1 MIQDIEIKK
10 LKLLDRN
17 PRKITKEQMTKLE
30 ESIGHDPDFL
40 KARPV
45 LVRDNDGVFEVYA
58 GNQRVRAAKALKWK
72 TIPCIVNTKE
82 EVPDEIMQRRV
93 VLDNVSFG
101 EFDYDILSSEWDAH
115 ELFEMGFTTSQLD
128 ILLDSKEDLPEI
140 DESAIKEDDENN
152 FVTCPKCN
160 HMFKE

>member
-1 MIQDIEIKK
+1 
-10 LKLLDRN
+10 
-17 PRKITKEQMTKLE
+17 MTKLE

-45 LVRDNDGVFEVYA
+45 LVRDNEGVLEVYA

-82 EVPDEIMQRRV
+82 EVPDELMKRRV
-93 VLDNVSFG
+93 VVDNVQFG
-101 EFDYDILSSEWDAH
+101 EFDYDVLSSDWNTH
-115 ELFEMGFTTSQLD
+115 ELFEMGFTAPQLD
-128 ILLDSKEDLPEI
+128 IFMDSKEDLPEI

-160 HMFKE
+160 HMFKG